1 MTMTLVCNS
10 GTARLAQAGS
20 STGTTGVTGGAC
32 TGLTA
37 TVAATGV
44 VIAVGGV
51 IPTGDEPA

>member
-1 MTMTLVCNS
+1 MTLVCNS